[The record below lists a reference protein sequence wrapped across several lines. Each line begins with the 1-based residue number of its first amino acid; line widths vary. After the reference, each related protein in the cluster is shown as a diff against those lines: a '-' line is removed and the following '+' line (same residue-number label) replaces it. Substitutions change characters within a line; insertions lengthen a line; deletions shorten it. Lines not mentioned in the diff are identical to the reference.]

1 MPASARGLPAE
12 IQPDELRTRLS
23 SGRGVFVLDVREP
36 EEVAAWAF
44 PGAHHV
50 PLGELGDRT
59 GELPLEGEIVVV
71 CHAGV
76 RSAVAA
82 EALTRAGW
90 PSTSLAGGIEA
101 WQAAGAAATASGT
114 GVG

>member
-1 MPASARGLPAE
+1 MTTDIDPR
-12 IQPDELRTRLS
+12 ELRTLMDAGER
-23 SGRGVFVLDVREP
+23 VFVLDVREP
-36 EEVAAWAF
+36 EEVAEWPF

-59 GELPLEGEIVVV
+59 GELPLDATIVVV

-90 PSTSLAGGIEA
+90 PARNLAGGVEA
-101 WQAAGAAATASGT
+101 WLRPA
-114 GVG
+114 

>member
-1 MPASARGLPAE
+1 MTVE
-12 IQPDELRTRLS
+12 VQPGELRARMAAGET
-23 SGRGVFVLDVREP
+23 VFVLDVREP
-36 EEVAAWAF
+36 EEVAAHAF
-44 PGAHHV
+44 PGAHHI

-59 GELPLEGEIVVV
+59 SELPLDGSIVVV

-90 PSTSLAGGIEA
+90 PAQSLAGGIAA
-101 WQAAGAAATASGT
+101 WTEPDPRRRH
-114 GVG
+114 